1 MDCPV
6 CYESIESGS
15 TTTPCGH
22 TYHEACLSKWLER
35 STNCPTCRAVVAEAP
50 TNPDAEPVWLAWF
63 EDRRQR
69 MDARLVSMR
78 ARLDAIGAGLA
89 DAQAKLDE
97 VKEVQARLDEVKK
110 AKRSEAAKRA
120 WATRR
125 ARRAALV
132 TV

>member
-1 MDCPV
+1 
-6 CYESIESGS
+6 
-15 TTTPCGH
+15 
-22 TYHEACLSKWLER
+22 
-35 STNCPTCRAVVAEAP
+35 
-50 TNPDAEPVWLAWF
+50 
-63 EDRRQR
+63 

>member
-1 MDCPV
+1 MECPV

-35 STNCPTCRAVVAEAP
+35 STNCPTCRTVVAEAP

-63 EDRRQR
+63 EDRWQR
-69 MDARLVSMR
+69 WGARLASIR
-78 ARLDAIGAGLA
+78 TQLDAIEAGIA
-89 DAQAKLDE
+89 DAQAKLDVIE
-97 VKEVQARLDEVKK
+97 AAEEAKK
-110 AKRSEAAKRA
+110 TKRSEAAKRG

-125 ARRAALV
+125 ERRARV